1 MFYESTAIDPEQ
13 SYKDA
18 SSQDGGGGG
27 GFNDRPARRKKV
39 GIIGEKTRYERE
51 NPISSNVL
59 AFPQS
64 RRSQEDFELKA
75 QPPRSP
81 SLSLSRSLLLALT
94 LAHPSFRTRGRIARA
109 TRLTSS

>member
-18 SSQDGGGGG
+18 SSQDGGG

-64 RRSQEDFELKA
+64 RRLLHGSRKKISNLRLDLPARRHFPSLVLSSSL
-75 QPPRSP
+75 SP
-81 SLSLSRSLLLALT
+81 SRTLLSGREGESRAPLA
-94 LAHPSFRTRGRIARA
+94 
-109 TRLTSS
+109 